1 MAFITGGLNQQVE
14 HHLFPNICSIHYPA
28 LSKIVKQTADEYEHP
43 YLTSDFPTAVGSHV
57 RFLKK
62 MGREENPVMH

>member
-14 HHLFPNICSIHYPA
+14 HHLFPNICSIHYPSLA
-28 LSKIVKQTADEYEHP
+28 KIVKQTAHEYGHP
-43 YLTSDFPTAVGSHV
+43 YLTADFPVALASHV

-62 MGREENPVMH
+62 MGREERPVFH